1 MQTKLNQKLFT
12 KDIKN
17 LKQQG
22 FGLADL
28 EILQLERWSVI
39 PWKYTENLLIIIREC
54 FKRADISILS
64 DIFFLQNFE

>member
-12 KDIKN
+12 KNIKN
-17 LKQQG
+17 AKQQG

-54 FKRADISILS
+54 SNRADICIQS
-64 DIFFLQNFE
+64 DL